1 MLSRHLKQLALVPSL
16 SDLMRKTEASISGYL
31 ADLDSEI
38 GMLTCADVCAR
49 MPTYADIR

>member
-31 ADLDSEI
+31 ADLDNES
-38 GMLTCADVCAR
+38 GVLTYADVC
-49 MPTYADIR
+49 